1 MDDESTSSAAA
12 SRLDMKH
19 GFVKQIIRNQV
30 SRDEYDKEVK
40 TSQQLKK
47 NKKRTEI
54 SRGTRE
60 YYLPPQMRKGA
71 EENTEVSKQENIL
84 ETAEQSELE
93 SKEDRENVET
103 KEQEDVEAKEQEDV
117 EAKEQ
122 DDVEAKEEE
131 PQKES
136 EEFLVVLFKLE
147 YTDHHGQIHNRVVY
161 KGENAKDIANELAMK
176 TELGEI
182 PCKKLEVIISKNIQ
196 KHLDRI
202 LSRKLLQQT

>member
-103 KEQEDVEAKEQEDV
+103 KEQEDVEAKE
-117 EAKEQ
+117 
-122 DDVEAKEEE
+122 EE

>member
-103 KEQEDVEAKEQEDV
+103 KE
-117 EAKEQ
+117 
-122 DDVEAKEEE
+122 EE

>member
-103 KEQEDVEAKEQEDV
+103 KEQ
-117 EAKEQ
+117 